1 MTTSIDICEEHI
13 MDCDERWGW
22 FIDIE
27 TNDKTV
33 IITYTTDINDTM
45 DTIDTNDTNDKDKQN
60 KNNCNISSIVGTLFV
75 MALMYMLC

>member
-1 MTTSIDICEEHI
+1 MTTSIDIREEVV
-13 MDCDERWGW
+13 CDERWGW

-33 IITYTTDINDTM
+33 IITYTMDINDT
-45 DTIDTNDTNDKDKQN
+45 IDTNDKDKQN
-60 KNNCNISSIVGTLFV
+60 KNDCNISSIVGTLFI